1 MTRNEKEMMSSI
13 FAKIAE
19 LDYIK
24 PDEIPNIDLY
34 MDQVTTFMEEN
45 LASTKR
51 HEDDKILTKTMINNY
66 AKNKLLPPPEKKRY
80 SREHLLMLIFIYY
93 FKSILSISDIQSILN
108 PITDKYFGK
117 GSSEMS
123 LEDIYKEVF
132 GLEHQETLNIMKD
145 LAKKFNTSMKT
156 FEGME
161 GEDAELLRTFSFICM
176 LSYDVYL
183 KKTIIEHC
191 RSDAARRKRS
201 FQKRKIKPGAEWNTV
216 YTRHDPCSSG
226 FFFLL
231 RFYASFVSDAAIL
244 ANTMSYPSFP

>member
-1 MTRNEKEMMSSI
+1 MTSNEKEMMNSI

-66 AKNKLLPPPEKKRY
+66 AKNDLLPPPEKKKY
-80 SREHLLMLIFIYY
+80 SKEHVLTLIFIYY

-183 KKTIIEHC
+183 KKTIIERIVDQMLHEE
-191 RSDAARRKRS
+191 K
-201 FQKRKIKPGAEWNTV
+201 
-216 YTRHDPCSSG
+216 DPSKKEK
-226 FFFLL
+226 
-231 RFYASFVSDAAIL
+231 
-244 ANTMSYPSFP
+244 